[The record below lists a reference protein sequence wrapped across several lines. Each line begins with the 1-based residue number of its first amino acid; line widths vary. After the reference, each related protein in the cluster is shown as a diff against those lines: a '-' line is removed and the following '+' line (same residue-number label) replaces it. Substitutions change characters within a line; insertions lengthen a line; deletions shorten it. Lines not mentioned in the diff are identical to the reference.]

1 MLILALCGVAFG
13 QVVRTLDDGAMTL
26 FVHNNGTFG
35 YDPYLTRN
43 NPAGLYYPGDS
54 RRSLMAGGGIWVAG
68 KVNNEWRITI
78 SGDLSEFKPGPWQP
92 AGTEADSAFPIY
104 KITRGE
110 NYELNDDYRNWPTAL
125 GAPTNAIGEPLQ
137 LGGQGLWTMFHDG
150 DSASHIFQGFS
161 SVEPLGVEVR
171 LHAYTWD
178 NTYQLHDTLM
188 AQVIFFDYT
197 ITNVSDSIIDS
208 CIITIY
214 ADPDIGFS
222 TNDRLGTNQALQC
235 AYVYDE
241 ADFDSD
247 YGDFTPVVGMTM
259 LRNHALSANYYYGCR
274 SQYPEC
280 IPVDTLPDVINVIK
294 GLKPN
299 GQPYFDP
306 NTSLPTLYPFGGNP
320 VDSSGWIADV
330 SRDYRF
336 LLNTI
341 PDTLRPGESTTLTT
355 ALVVARGTSNRDGV
369 GKLLEFVG
377 RLRELYQSDT
387 MRVAT
392 QVYDALWAIN
402 RGHIESG
409 RNWGGRYLGGAMDF
423 AGRYLG
429 LPYAAP
435 NILPASISFT
445 RDSTQKLNR
454 FVPEGGDYVFRDK
467 TAGPVVIGYVG
478 TSRFY
483 EGIYLDKD
491 GDGTLNN
498 SDGGIDPIITSY
510 KQYSEEPITWVN
522 QRLSHLHLTDPLYLV
537 VDLDQSQSEL
547 VGGRIQVVR
556 LGDTPKAIYKDT
568 LAVTMEP
575 FADTFAERTLSF
587 TNTTDFATEINI
599 VTDEPLY
606 VTATPPQL
614 VLGVGETKISFLSI
628 SGRRRD
634 TAPVGVSVFASGLT
648 QHADRFVVT
657 YGTTAEY
664 VSGDIVRDR
673 VLSIADLIE
682 MVRVLYRGAPINVPL
697 RVVDPNCDS
706 RFNLVDLILFVN
718 HLFEGAPL
726 PCEP

>member
-1 MLILALCGVAFG
+1 MLVCALCSAAFG

-43 NPAGLYYPGDS
+43 NPAGLYYPGNS
-54 RRSLMAGGGIWVAG
+54 RRALMAGGGIWVAG

-104 KITRGE
+104 RITRGE
-110 NYELNDDYRNWPTAL
+110 NYELNDDYRNWPVAL
-125 GAPTNAIGEPLQ
+125 GAPTNALGQPLQ
-137 LGGQGLWTMFHDG
+137 LGGQGLWTMFNDG

-161 SVEPLGVEVR
+161 SVQPLGVEVR

-178 NTYQLHDTLM
+178 NTYQLYDTLM

-208 CIITIY
+208 CIVSIY

-241 ADFDSD
+241 ADYDSD

-259 LRNHALSANYYYGCR
+259 LRNRALSANYYYGCR

-280 IPVDTLPDVINVIK
+280 VPVDTLPDVINVIK
-294 GLKPN
+294 GLRPD

-306 NTSLPTLYPFGGNP
+306 STSLPTLYPFGGNP
-320 VDSSGWIADV
+320 VDSTGWIADL

-341 PDTLRPGESTTLTT
+341 PDTLRPGESMTLTT
-355 ALVVARGTSNRDGV
+355 ALIVARGSSNRDGV

-377 RLRELYQSDT
+377 RLREAYQSDT
-387 MRVAT
+387 LRVVTEA
-392 QVYDALWAIN
+392 YDASWAVNSGRI
-402 RGHIESG
+402 RSG
-409 RNWGGRYLGGAMDF
+409 RNWGGRYLGGAMDY

-429 LPYAAP
+429 IPYIAP
-435 NILPASISFT
+435 GYWFTSISFT
-445 RDSTQKLNR
+445 LDSTQKINR
-454 FVPEGGDYVFRDK
+454 FVPDGDDYVFRDK
-467 TAGPVVIGYVG
+467 LACPIVIGAVG
-478 TSRFY
+478 TSTYY
-483 EGIYLDKD
+483 EGIYLDED
-491 GDGTLNN
+491 SDGTLN
-498 SDGGIDPIITSY
+498 SADGGIDPIITSY
-510 KQYSEEPITWVN
+510 KEYSEEPITWVN
-522 QRLSHLHLTDPLYLV
+522 QKLSQLTDPLYLI
-537 VDLDQSQSEL
+537 VDLDQPQGEL
-547 VGGRIQVVR
+547 VGGGIQVGS
-556 LGDTPKAIYKDT
+556 LGDMPEAIYKDT
-568 LAVTMEP
+568 LAVTVEP
-575 FADTFAERTLSF
+575 LADAFAERTLSF
-587 TNTTDFATEINI
+587 TNTTDFSTEINI

-606 VTATPPQL
+606 VTASPPQL
-614 VLGVGETKISFLSI
+614 VLGVGETRISFLTI
-628 SGRRRD
+628 SGRRRE
-634 TAPVGVSVFASGLT
+634 TTPVGVSVSASGLT
-648 QHADRFVVT
+648 RHAERFVVT
-657 YGTTAEY
+657 YGTTAGYE
-664 VSGDIVRDR
+664 SGDITKDEM
-673 VLSIADLIE
+673 LSIADLIE

>member
-1 MLILALCGVAFG
+1 MLLFALCGVASA

-43 NPAGLYYPGDS
+43 NPAGLYYPGNS
-54 RRSLMAGGGIWVAG
+54 RRALMAGGGIWVAG
-68 KVNNEWRITI
+68 KINNEWRITI

-104 KITRGE
+104 KITRGQ
-110 NYELNDDYRNWPTAL
+110 NDELNDDYRNWPVAL
-125 GAPTNAIGEPLQ
+125 GAPTNALGQPLQ
-137 LGGQGLWTMFHDG
+137 RGGQGIWTKFHDG

-161 SVEPLGVEVR
+161 SVQPLGVEVR

-178 NTYQLHDTLM
+178 NTYQLYDTLM

-197 ITNVSDSIIDS
+197 ITNISASIIDS
-208 CIITIY
+208 CIISIY
-214 ADPDIGFS
+214 GDPDIGFS
-222 TNDRLGTNQALQC
+222 TNDRLGTNEALQC

-241 ADFDSD
+241 ADYDSD

-259 LRNHALSANYYYGCR
+259 LRNRALSANYYYGCR

-294 GLKPN
+294 GLRPN
-299 GQPYFDP
+299 GLPYFDP
-306 NTSLPTLYPFGGNP
+306 NTSLPTFYPFGGNP
-320 VDSSGWIADV
+320 VDSSGWIADL

-341 PDTLRPGESTTLTT
+341 PDTLRPGESMTLTT

-369 GKLLEFVG
+369 GRLLEFVG
-377 RLRELYQSDT
+377 RLRELYESDT
-387 MRVAT
+387 MRVETRSYHKAWE
-392 QVYDALWAIN
+392 V
-402 RGHIESG
+402 SG
-409 RNWGGRYLGGAMDF
+409 WLRPGRDWGGRYLGGSMDY

-429 LPYAAP
+429 FSYSTNGIWLGSIGFHRGQTQMINRYSLDNGRYTYRGKVQSGVIFGFVQDAP
-435 NILPASISFT
+435 QF
-445 RDSTQKLNR
+445 
-454 FVPEGGDYVFRDK
+454 
-467 TAGPVVIGYVG
+467 
-478 TSRFY
+478 
-483 EGIYLDKD
+483 EGIFLDID
-491 GDGTLNN
+491 DDGTIAGRGGVLDPILATTVFYSDSPLGYIN
-498 SDGGIDPIITSY
+498 SDLSSVYEKLTIAVEFSQTL
-510 KQYSEEPITWVN
+510 EELEGSLLKYT
-522 QRLSHLHLTDPLYLV
+522 
-537 VDLDQSQSEL
+537 
-547 VGGRIQVVR
+547 
-556 LGDTPKAIYKDT
+556 
-568 LAVTMEP
+568 P
-575 FADTFAERTLSF
+575 FADRPSGILADTLKITAHPSADAFAERTLSF
-587 TNTTDFATEINI
+587 TNSTDFATEINI
-599 VTDEPLY
+599 VTDDPLY
-606 VTATPPQL
+606 VTASPPQL
-614 VLGVGETKISFLSI
+614 VLGVSETKISFLTI

-634 TAPVGVSVFASGLT
+634 TTPVGVSVFATGLT
-648 QHADRFVVT
+648 RHADRFVVT
-657 YGTTAEY
+657 YGTAAEY
-664 VSGDIVRDR
+664 VSGDITKDQ